1 MPMLVDG
8 DTDDM
13 IDSSP
18 FLKFPAHPGLRIR
31 AQGPRNCSGSRK
43 ESAWRTCYATV
54 SMNQA
59 QVVLPRRIKKCLT
72 SQPSLHLLGDTSPVK
87 RTTTAGTPPPH
98 IRRQSRAAATKDS
111 W

>member
-1 MPMLVDG
+1 MPLLVDG

-59 QVVLPRRIKKCLT
+59 QVVLPRRTKETLDLSTEFTLAWRYKPKHFK
-72 SQPSLHLLGDTSPVK
+72 SSSEGQRPSAHQPAEPW
-87 RTTTAGTPPPH
+87 R
-98 IRRQSRAAATKDS
+98 